1 MHDIQHLSDVELLVH
16 TFYDR
21 IKKDELLGPIFN
33 ERLEHRWDEHIEK
46 LVRFWQTILLGE
58 HTYHGYPFHP
68 HATMPIGET
77 HFSHW
82 INLFHSTVNDLFQGP
97 VAEEAKNRG
106 KLMAGIFQHKIDY
119 LNQHSAS

>member
-1 MHDIQHLSDVELLVH
+1 MHDIQHLTDVEILVN

-21 IKKDELLGPIFN
+21 IRKDELLGPIFN

-68 HATMPIGET
+68 HATMPISET

-106 KLMAGIFQHKIDY
+106 KLMAGIFQHKLDY
-119 LNQHSAS
+119 LNQHRAS